1 MAEIVGAIHDFH
13 DSEYVRDWASRF
25 VPTPPRL
32 QLFELIFEKITEG
45 VLPSVHVVEL
55 GIGPGY
61 MARFILERA
70 RGERTITYEGIDFS
84 SAMFDIARE
93 TLGDF
98 MAQVTLTTADLL
110 DPSWAARLTRM
121 PGAIISTWALHDL
134 GSEQAIGNLY
144 EAVYRTLPKGGVL
157 LNGDFIKPD
166 GTRLAYE
173 PGRITI
179 GRHLALLK
187 AAGFA
192 GARCLTYLEPN
203 LVEPTSANNYACFHA
218 VR

>member
-1 MAEIVGAIHDFH
+1 MAEIVGAIHDFQ
-13 DSEYVRDWASRF
+13 DPEYVRDWASRF

-32 QLFELIFEKITEG
+32 QLFELILGKITEG

-70 RGERTITYEGIDFS
+70 SGQRTITYEGIDFS
-84 SAMFDIARE
+84 TAMFDIARE
-93 TLGDF
+93 TLGDL
-98 MAQVTLTTADLL
+98 MPQVTLTTADLL
-110 DPSWAARLTRM
+110 DPSWAALLTHI

-134 GSEQAIGNLY
+134 GSEQAIGSVY
-144 EAVYRTLPKGGVL
+144 EAAYRTLPKGGVL

-179 GRHLALLK
+179 GRHLELLE
-187 AAGFA
+187 AAGFPEPS
-192 GARCLTYLEPN
+192 CLTHLEPD
-203 LVEPTSANNYACFHA
+203 LDEPTSSNNYACFHA

>member
-1 MAEIVGAIHDFH
+1 MAETVGATHDFH
-13 DSEYVRDWASRF
+13 DPGYVRDWASRF
-25 VPTPPRL
+25 VPTAPRL

-93 TLGDF
+93 TLGDLV
-98 MAQVTLTTADLL
+98 AQVTLTTADLL
-110 DPSWAARLTRM
+110 DPSWVARLTRM

-134 GSEQAIGNLY
+134 GSEQAIGSVY
-144 EAVYRTLPKGGVL
+144 EIAYRTLPKGGVL

-179 GRHLALLK
+179 GRHLALLE

-192 GARCLTYLEPN
+192 EPRCLTHLEPN
-203 LVEPTSANNYACFHA
+203 IVEPTSSNNYACFHA

>member
-1 MAEIVGAIHDFH
+1 MEEIVGAIHDFH
-13 DSEYVRDWASRF
+13 DPGYVRDWANRF

-32 QLFELIFEKITEG
+32 ELFELIFEKITER
-45 VLPSVHVVEL
+45 VLPSIHVVEL

-70 RGERTITYEGIDFS
+70 SGDPSITYEGVDFS
-84 SAMFDIARE
+84 TAMFDIARE
-93 TLGDF
+93 TMGDL
-98 MAQVTLTTADLL
+98 MAQITLTTADLL
-110 DPSWAARLTRM
+110 DPNWVSRLTRV

-134 GSEQAIGNLY
+134 GSEQAIGSVY
-144 EAVYRTLPKGGVL
+144 EAAYRALPKGGVL

-166 GTRLAYE
+166 GTRFVYE

-179 GRHLALLK
+179 GRHLELLA
-187 AAGFA
+187 AAGFVEPH
-192 GARCLTYLEPN
+192 CLVHLEPN
-203 LVEPTSANNYACFHA
+203 VDEPTPANNYACFQA